1 MHLVLLGEQI
11 DASENITFPQLRL
24 RAVIKF
30 MLLRSIVSIYEKLKF
45 DGEFLHQYVNLSSAE
60 SAFSLASYNERKFTL
75 AVKRAMNQLNF
86 N

>member
-1 MHLVLLGEQI
+1 
-11 DASENITFPQLRL
+11 
-24 RAVIKF
+24 

-60 SAFSLASYNERKFTL
+60 SPFSLASYNERKFTL